1 MNDAFV
7 HLDSFIYSA
16 EDGGFSAAARRLGL
30 TPAGVSKNVGRLE
43 ASLGVRLFRR
53 STRKLSLTE
62 EGEQLL
68 REVAEPWHRIQD
80 AMAVVRQGANHA
92 AGPLK
97 VALAP
102 AVGRMHFV
110 PMLAE
115 FRRRY
120 PEVLPDLHFDNRQV
134 DLIAEGFDVA
144 IGGGVELP
152 QGVVARELAR
162 VRIVLAAS
170 PDYLARRGT
179 PRHPDDLPA
188 HDGIARRSIRSG
200 RLQTLTLRDDAGR
213 VAPYECRPVAVLDD
227 PEAMA
232 HAAAAGLGIA
242 LLPAPHAGPLLAD
255 GRLVRILPDWYAET
269 GPLFL
274 YYSSRRL
281 LPAKTRVFVD
291 FVVERFR
298 ELGLAAHFTG

>member
-1 MNDAFV
+1 ME

-30 TPAGVSKNVGRLE
+30 TPAGVSKNVARLE
-43 ASLGVRLFRR
+43 ANLGVRLFRR

-68 REVAEPWHRIQD
+68 REVAEPWHRIRD
-80 AMAVVRQGANHA
+80 AMAIVRRGANHA

-97 VALAP
+97 VAMAP

-120 PEVLPDLHFDNRQV
+120 PEVLPDVHLDNRQV

-170 PDYLARRGT
+170 PDYLARCGT
-179 PRHPDDLPA
+179 PMHPDDLAA
-188 HDGIARRSIRSG
+188 HDGIARRSIRTG
-200 RLQTLTLRDDAGR
+200 RLQTLTLRDEAGT
-213 VAPYECRPVAVLDD
+213 VAPYDPRPVAVLDD

-274 YYSSRRL
+274 YYSNRRL

-298 ELGLAAHFTG
+298 EQGLAAHFGG

>member
-30 TPAGVSKNVGRLE
+30 TPAGVSKNVARLE

-62 EGEQLL
+62 EGEQFL
-68 REVAEPWHRIQD
+68 REVAEPWHRIHD

-115 FRRRY
+115 FHRRY
-120 PEVLPDLHFDNRQV
+120 PDVLCDLHFDNRQV

-170 PDYLARRGT
+170 PEYLARRGT
-179 PRHPDDLPA
+179 PRHPDELAA
-188 HDGIARRSIRSG
+188 HDGIARRSTRSG
-200 RLQTLTLRDDAGR
+200 RRQALTLRDDAGG
-213 VAPYECRPVAVLDD
+213 VAPY
-227 PEAMA
+227 
-232 HAAAAGLGIA
+232 
-242 LLPAPHAGPLLAD
+242 
-255 GRLVRILPDWYAET
+255 
-269 GPLFL
+269 
-274 YYSSRRL
+274 
-281 LPAKTRVFVD
+281 
-291 FVVERFR
+291 
-298 ELGLAAHFTG
+298 

>member
-1 MNDAFV
+1 ME

-30 TPAGVSKNVGRLE
+30 TPAGVSKNVARLE
-43 ASLGVRLFRR
+43 ANLGVRLFRR

-68 REVAEPWHRIQD
+68 REVAEPWHRIHD
-80 AMAVVRQGANHA
+80 AMAVVRQGANRA

-97 VALAP
+97 VAMAP

-170 PDYLARRGT
+170 PDYLARRGAPT
-179 PRHPDDLPA
+179 HPDDLAA
-188 HDGIARRSIRSG
+188 HDGIARRSIRTG
-200 RLQTLTLRDDAGR
+200 RLQVLTLRDDAGR
-213 VAPYECRPVAVLDD
+213 VAPYDPRPVAVLDD

-255 GRLVRILPDWYAET
+255 GRLVRILPDGYAET

-274 YYSSRRL
+274 YYSNRRL

-298 ELGLAAHFTG
+298 ALGLAAHFAG

>member
-1 MNDAFV
+1 
-7 HLDSFIYSA
+7 
-16 EDGGFSAAARRLGL
+16 
-30 TPAGVSKNVGRLE
+30 
-43 ASLGVRLFRR
+43 
-53 STRKLSLTE
+53 
-62 EGEQLL
+62 
-68 REVAEPWHRIQD
+68 
-80 AMAVVRQGANHA
+80 VRQGANHA

-97 VALAP
+97 VAMAP

-179 PRHPDDLPA
+179 PTHPDDLA
-188 HDGIARRSIRSG
+188 THDGIARRSIRTG
-200 RLQTLTLRDDAGR
+200 RLQVLTLRDAAGR
-213 VAPYECRPVAVLDD
+213 VAPYDPRPVAVLDD

-274 YYSSRRL
+274 YYSDRRL

-298 ELGLAAHFTG
+298 EQGLAAHFAG

>member
-1 MNDAFV
+1 
-7 HLDSFIYSA
+7 
-16 EDGGFSAAARRLGL
+16 
-30 TPAGVSKNVGRLE
+30 
-43 ASLGVRLFRR
+43 
-53 STRKLSLTE
+53 
-62 EGEQLL
+62 
-68 REVAEPWHRIQD
+68 
-80 AMAVVRQGANHA
+80 MAVVRQGANHA

-97 VALAP
+97 VAMAP

-120 PEVLPDLHFDNRQV
+120 PEVLCDLHFDNRQV

-170 PDYLARRGT
+170 PDYLARHGT
-179 PRHPDDLPA
+179 PRHPDDLA
-188 HDGIARRSIRSG
+188 FHDGIARRSIRSG
-200 RLQTLTLRDDAGR
+200 RLQTLTLRDDAGG

-232 HAAAAGLGIA
+232 HAAATGLGIA

-291 FVVERFR
+291 FVVERFHA
-298 ELGLAAHFTG
+298 LGLAAHFFG

>member
-1 MNDAFV
+1 
-7 HLDSFIYSA
+7 
-16 EDGGFSAAARRLGL
+16 
-30 TPAGVSKNVGRLE
+30 
-43 ASLGVRLFRR
+43 
-53 STRKLSLTE
+53 
-62 EGEQLL
+62 LL

-80 AMAVVRQGANHA
+80 AMAVVRQGANRA

-97 VALAP
+97 VAMAP

-170 PDYLARRGT
+170 PGYLARRGT
-179 PRHPDDLPA
+179 PTHPDDLAA
-188 HDGIARRSIRSG
+188 HDGIARRSIRTG
-200 RLQTLTLRDDAGR
+200 RLQVLTLRDDAGR
-213 VAPYECRPVAVLDD
+213 VAPYDPRPVAVLDD

-274 YYSSRRL
+274 YYSNRRL

-298 ELGLAAHFTG
+298 ALGLAAHFAG